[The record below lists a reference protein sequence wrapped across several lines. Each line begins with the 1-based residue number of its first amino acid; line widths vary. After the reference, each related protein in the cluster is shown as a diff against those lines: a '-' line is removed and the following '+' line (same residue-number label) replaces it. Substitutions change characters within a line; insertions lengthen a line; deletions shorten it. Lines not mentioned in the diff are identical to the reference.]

1 MTVIRRRATALIGI
15 AAVSA
20 LVLSG
25 CAAAEEGETT
35 SAGGDS
41 SSSSGSD
48 EGLAAG
54 CEAFEEY
61 AGHSG
66 TEVEIYS
73 TIVGSEADAFRES
86 FVEFE
91 DCTGI
96 TINWNGSQDWEAQ
109 IPVRVAGGTAPELA
123 LFPQPGL
130 LAALQATGEM
140 VPAPQSVQVAVA
152 ANFTPDWQVYGTVD
166 GELYGA
172 PFGANVKSFVWFS
185 PSVFEAN
192 GWDTPTT
199 WPELLELSDTIL
211 ETSDIQ
217 PWCVGF
223 GSGVATGWVGTDWME
238 DLMLRFQDGETYD
251 QWVAHDIAF
260 NDPKVAEVL
269 AEAGKII
276 KNPDYVG
283 DVSAIATTTF
293 QDGGKGVVDG
303 SCAMHR
309 QASFFGGIAVND
321 FGATIVEPDDTAT
334 ANGIS
339 TFYFPGLTA
348 DDKPALGGGEFIG
361 AFSDAPEVEAVM
373 LYLTSADYHNK
384 RAIGNNWFSAHQGLD
399 TANIEDPVNSLGAE
413 ILQNA
418 TVFRFDASDVMPAEV
433 GAGSFWREM
442 TAWVAEDKSDQAVL
456 DAIEASWPDS

>member
-1 MTVIRRRATALIGI
+1 MAVIRRRATALVGI

-25 CAAAEEGETT
+25 CAAAEEETT
-35 SAGGDS
+35 SAGGDTG
-41 SSSSGSD
+41 SSSGSD

-61 AGHSG
+61 AGLSG
-66 TEVEIYS
+66 TEVELYS
-73 TIVGSEADAFRES
+73 TIVGTEADAFRES

-96 TINWNGSQDWEAQ
+96 TINWNGSQDFEAQ
-109 IPVRVAGGTAPELA
+109 LPVRAAGGTAPELA

-130 LAALQATGEM
+130 LAAMQATGEM
-140 VPAPQSVQVAVA
+140 FPAPQSVQDSVA
-152 ANFTPDWQVYGTVD
+152 ANFTPDWQVYGSVD

-223 GSGVATGWVGTDWME
+223 GSGEATGWVGTDWME

-283 DVSAIATTTF
+283 NVSAIATTTF

-303 SCAMHR
+303 TCAMHR

-348 DDKPALGGGEFIG
+348 DNKPALGGGEFIG

-384 RAIGNNWFSAHQGLD
+384 RASLNNWFSAHQGLD
-399 TANIEDPVNSLGAE
+399 TANIADPVNSLGAE

-456 DAIEASWPDS
+456 DAIEASWPAS

>member
-1 MTVIRRRATALIGI
+1 MAVIRRRATAIIGI
-15 AAVSA
+15 AAASA

-25 CAAAEEGETT
+25 CAASEEDT

-41 SSSSGSD
+41 SSSDSSD

-61 AGHSG
+61 AGLSG
-66 TEVEIYS
+66 TEVELYS
-73 TIVGSEADAFRES
+73 TIVGTEADAFRES
-86 FVEFE
+86 FLDFE

-96 TINWNGSQDWEAQ
+96 TINWNGSQDFEAQ
-109 IPVRVAGGTAPELA
+109 LPVRVAGGTAPDLA

-130 LAALQATGEM
+130 LAAMQETGEM
-140 VPAPQSVQVAVA
+140 VTASDDVAASVA
-152 ANFTPDWQVYGTVD
+152 ANFTPDWQAYGTID
-166 GELYGA
+166 GDLYGA

-185 PSVFEAN
+185 PSVFEEN
-192 GWDTPTT
+192 GWEIPTT
-199 WPELLELSDTIL
+199 WPELLELSDTVL
-211 ETSDIQ
+211 ETSDVQ

-223 GSGVATGWVGTDWME
+223 GSGEATGWVGTDWME

-251 QWVAHDIAF
+251 QWVDHEIPF

-283 DVSAIATTTF
+283 EVSAIATTTF
-293 QDGGKGVVDG
+293 QEGGKGVVDG
-303 SCAMHR
+303 TCAMHR

-321 FGATIVEPDDTAT
+321 FGATIVEPDDTET

-348 DDKPALGGGEFIG
+348 DDQPALGGGEFLG

-373 LYLTSADYHNK
+373 LYLTTADYANT
-384 RAIGNNWFSAHQGLD
+384 RAKLNNWFSAHQGLD

-456 DAIEASWPDS
+456 DAIEASWPTS